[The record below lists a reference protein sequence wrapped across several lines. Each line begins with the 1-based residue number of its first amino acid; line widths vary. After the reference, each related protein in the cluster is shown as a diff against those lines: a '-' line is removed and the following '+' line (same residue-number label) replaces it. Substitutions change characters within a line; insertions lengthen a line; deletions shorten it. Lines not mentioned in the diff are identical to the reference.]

1 MIVIYGVVATGDE
14 YDKSDLDLM
23 ILINYDNG
31 WKLGCRFILD
41 DANIGY
47 DIYCTNWEWIQWE
60 SECNHA
66 HLSKLLHSKIIYVKD
81 LMVIE
86 LYEKIKDD
94 AKVILATDSRNEKAK
109 EELKNAKLSYEESC
123 LTDAIS
129 KVRTEAANIILNKIN
144 EMINILT

>member
-1 MIVIYGVVATGDE
+1 
-14 YDKSDLDLM
+14 
-23 ILINYDNG
+23 
-31 WKLGCRFILD
+31 
-41 DANIGY
+41 
-47 DIYCTNWEWIQWE
+47 
-60 SECNHA
+60 
-66 HLSKLLHSKIIYVKD
+66 
-81 LMVIE
+81 MVIE